1 MNLAQILAMIHPTAG
16 QPPSRIGL
24 PPRPPSALT
33 DGGKSDWSV
42 QTNGEESAA
51 ECKTPVMTKKSV
63 DDDNILDTP
72 RETLSLDDSTLTP
85 DLSPARMREYMGRN
99 QRSDSLAI
107 EESLTLTSHPLP
119 GPKLI
124 CFDGDQTLYSDGAN
138 FDKNQKLAKYLYL
151 LLKHRVTIAVVTAA
165 GYEYQ
170 TMKYELRLSG
180 LLTYFKEKGLEVDD
194 LERFYIFG
202 GECNYLMRVSEK
214 IHVPR
219 KKI

>member
-1 MNLAQILAMIHPTAG
+1 MIHPTAG
-16 QPPSRIGL
+16 QQPSRIGF

-33 DGGKSDWSV
+33 AGDKSDSSV

-51 ECKTPVMTKKSV
+51 ECKTPVTTTTKILAV
-63 DDDNILDTP
+63 ENILDTP
-72 RETLSLDDSTLTP
+72 REKMSLDGSIATP
-85 DLSPARMREYMGRN
+85 DLSPVRIREYMGRN

-107 EESLTLTSHPLP
+107 EENLTLTSHPLP

-138 FDKNQKLAKYLYL
+138 FDKNQRLAKYLYL
-151 LLKHRVTIAVVTAA
+151 LLKHGVTIAVVTAA

-202 GECNYLMRVSEK
+202 GECNYLMRVSATLLCFSF
-214 IHVPR
+214 
-219 KKI
+219 